1 MPKSKKEETGQI
13 LVTWVQIKCL
23 AAVHAFENTWP
34 KLREK
39 YPLQNTHRM
48 PNTDFGFIYENKTDY
63 VTIRESTMKHQPSLK
78 PSYIHTYI
86 YK

>member
-23 AAVHAFENTWP
+23 DAVHAFENIWP

-39 YPLQNTHRM
+39 YPLQNNQNAKYR
-48 PNTDFGFIYENKTDY
+48 FW
-63 VTIRESTMKHQPSLK
+63 
-78 PSYIHTYI
+78 IHLW
-86 YK
+86 K